1 MLVCGRSLPGMQ
13 PWALGGLIWWR
24 RGLYCRGMA
33 AVLLALLLQ
42 GKADVP
48 LLREWFLSF
57 GIVTVYPVIPGPVA
71 GVAFRSLQF
80 DLA

>member
-1 MLVCGRSLPGMQ
+1 
-13 PWALGGLIWWR
+13 
-24 RGLYCRGMA
+24 MA

-48 LLREWFLSF
+48 LLRELFLSF

-71 GVAFRSLQF
+71 GVAFQSLQF